1 MPKVI
6 SFTDICGKLWL
17 GMPSHDVS
25 LSGGCKVLEKSTL
38 KHCILQLNVKAI
50 EECFFLY
57 IYRIVMV
64 TMVYSLRIFCAHR
77 VLRHFNRR
85 ESGEISDGNPS
96 AALLS

>member
-6 SFTDICGKLWL
+6 SITDICGNLWL

-50 EECFFLY
+50 EECFFVHLQD
-57 IYRIVMV
+57 
-64 TMVYSLRIFCAHR
+64 THGHDGLLPKDLLCAQG
-77 VLRHFNRR
+77 
-85 ESGEISDGNPS
+85 S
-96 AALLS
+96 